1 MMIKDNKLLTQK
13 VTSKPNTTNKL
24 AYEMDDG
31 PLSIDF
37 IAKINAEASKYI
49 PTDEQPI
56 ETTSLF

>member
-1 MMIKDNKLLTQK
+1 MIKDNQLLTQK
-13 VTSKPNTTNKL
+13 VTSQSNSDAES

-37 IAKINAEASKYI
+37 IAKINEEASKYI